1 MNLSSLPSEQSE
13 VSSKSIAAKAD
24 GGITKRVL
32 GSLCNNMVNLEVEL
46 NRLDAGSGDGD
57 CGSTMAYGAKAVI
70 AALDS
75 FALHSPSE
83 FLEQMARVLGSM
95 GGTSGGIY
103 SLFLTAASA
112 AFQDPSHCWD
122 NKSWCLALKEGT
134 EAVVKYGGAKLGD
147 RTLVDA
153 LLPASESANAV
164 ADPNSIGSAD
174 LVKLAADAAAA
185 GAASTA
191 KMKEAAMGRAS
202 YVDQAR
208 LVDCDPGAKAVAA
221 WMAELERALRAK

>member
-1 MNLSSLPSEQSE
+1 M
-13 VSSKSIAAKAD
+13 
-24 GGITKRVL
+24 
-32 GSLCNNMVNLEVEL
+32 
-46 NRLDAGSGDGD
+46 
-57 CGSTMAYGAKAVI
+57 
-70 AALDS
+70 
-75 FALHSPSE
+75 
-83 FLEQMARVLGSM
+83 
-95 GGTSGGIY
+95 
-103 SLFLTAASA
+103 
-112 AFQDPSHCWD
+112 
-122 NKSWCLALKEGT
+122 
-134 EAVVKYGGAKLGD
+134 VKYGGAKLGD

-164 ADPNSIGSAD
+164 ADPNSMGSAD